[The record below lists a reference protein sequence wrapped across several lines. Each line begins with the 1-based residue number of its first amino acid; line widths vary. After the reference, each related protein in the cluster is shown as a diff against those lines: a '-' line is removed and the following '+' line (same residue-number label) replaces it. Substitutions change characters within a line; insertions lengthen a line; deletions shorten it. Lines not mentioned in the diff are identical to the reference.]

1 MGRLFWKFFI
11 SFWLAQ
17 VVSVGL
23 VGVTLWATKSDVPGR
38 PDMFVSAP
46 PPPQHRP
53 EGDGDH
59 APPPFGPPPARAVMP
74 LLPILA
80 GALISLL
87 FAALLAAYFA
97 RPIRALRSGFAAV
110 ADGQLELRIGPSMA
124 NRHDELG
131 DLGLH
136 FDHMANRLKLL
147 IGAQQR
153 LMHDVSHEMRSPLA
167 RLQAAIELLEQQPA
181 RGPELVAR
189 LQRDIGRMD
198 ALVGELLTLA
208 RVDSGMTAKREEAV
222 DLAEVV
228 ADIVEDAQLE
238 ANAKDCPLH
247 VSINQELVVQGNHE
261 LLHRALENVVRNA
274 LRHSPEHKAIEISG
288 SCHDGR
294 LWLSVADSGPG
305 VFKADLERIF
315 EPFFRSSPANGGS
328 GYGLG
333 LAITRSVIGSHGG
346 SVSAQN
352 QPAGGLMISIELP
365 QAD

>member
-17 VVSVGL
+17 VITVGL
-23 VGVTLWATKSDVPGR
+23 VGVSLLVMQDDKPGR
-38 PDMFVSAP
+38 PGMIDPAP
-46 PPPQHRP
+46 PPPQHPP
-53 EGDGDH
+53 EAGRAH
-59 APPPFGPPPARAVMP
+59 APPPAPPPARAVLP
-74 LLPILA
+74 LLPVLA

-97 RPIRALRSGFAAV
+97 RPIRVLRSGFAAV

-124 NRHDELG
+124 HRHDELG
-131 DLGLH
+131 DLGQH
-136 FDHMANRLKLL
+136 FDHMANRLQLL

-153 LMHDVSHEMRSPLA
+153 LMHDVSHELRSPLA
-167 RLQAAIELLEQQPA
+167 RLQAAIELLEQQPS
-181 RGPELVAR
+181 RGPELSAR

-198 ALVGELLTLA
+198 VLVGELLTLA
-208 RVDSGMTAKREEAV
+208 RLDSGTSVQREEEI

-238 ANAKDCPLH
+238 ADARDCTLR
-247 VSINQELVVQGNHE
+247 VSINQPMPIRGNHE

-274 LRHSPEHKAIEISG
+274 LRHSPEHAAIEISG
-288 SCHDGR
+288 SCQAGR
-294 LWLSVADSGPG
+294 LQLSVADSGPG

-315 EPFFRSSPANGGS
+315 EPFFRSSPASGGS

-333 LAITRSVIGSHGG
+333 LAITRSVISSHGG

-352 QPAGGLMISIELP
+352 QPAGGLQINIDLP
-365 QAD
+365 LAG